1 MKTRNAQHKKK
12 AVNKYTVEG
21 REMIYKNLSLNT
33 DTMIWLMNN
42 RIHDKSIEYY
52 DNRMSLYSAQHGKC
66 AVTGEELTPHDIH
79 CHHKTPRNKSGTDS
93 YENLILVRESVHILI
108 HAITEETIRRYLN
121 ELQLT
126 KKQAAKLNKLRLRA
140 GNKEI
145 TM

>member
-1 MKTRNAQHKKK
+1 
-12 AVNKYTVEG
+12 
-21 REMIYKNLSLNT
+21 MIYKNLSLNT

-126 KKQAAKLNKLRLRA
+126 KSRQQN
-140 GNKEI
+140 
-145 TM
+145 